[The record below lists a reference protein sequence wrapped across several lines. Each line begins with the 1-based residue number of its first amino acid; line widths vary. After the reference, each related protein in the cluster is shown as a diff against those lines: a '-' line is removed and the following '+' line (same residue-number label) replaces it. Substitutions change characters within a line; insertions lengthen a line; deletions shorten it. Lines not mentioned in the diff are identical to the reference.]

1 MANVSGDNGGW
12 PDLDVLTSEEGRVV
26 RKALVSLGG
35 QQLEILGG
43 VEGIR
48 QKLDGVEIAVTDIR
62 TDINGAV
69 TDIRAEQRSEFK
81 GVRQQLNDVR
91 QQMGANHKAIES
103 LNERIGVVGKSAND
117 TREIV
122 DSMKKLLKQLQV
134 TDRFVST
141 PPPPGTTEA
150 PPSIPPPLTLDSH
163 FDFERTPMGGIKL
176 DQKAQAI
183 LAQRMAKL
191 EEERRIADAV
201 AAERANI
208 IATQKRE
215 AEEQRLAAERKEEQA
230 KKDKRDQD
238 ALDIQKSAER
248 RARLTAYVAAGVT
261 LGTMVGGA
269 IVWVFQVLH
278 HH

>member
-1 MANVSGDNGGW
+1 MGVSRPEIDERLAEYLGLKEQEREKGNTNEAIRKLIERYFTLLQEHIAEDAREFKRVNET
-12 PDLDVLTSEEGRVV
+12 LNAHHLRLTSLENLSVT
-26 RKALVSLGG
+26 KPTPLGQG
-35 QQLEILGG
+35 E
-43 VEGIR
+43 
-48 QKLDGVEIAVTDIR
+48 
-62 TDINGAV
+62 
-69 TDIRAEQRSEFK
+69 
-81 GVRQQLNDVR
+81 
-91 QQMGANHKAIES
+91 
-103 LNERIGVVGKSAND
+103 
-117 TREIV
+117 
-122 DSMKKLLKQLQV
+122 
-134 TDRFVST
+134 
-141 PPPPGTTEA
+141 
-150 PPSIPPPLTLDSH
+150 SIPPPLSLGDKV
-163 FDFERTPMGGIKL
+163 DFKRTPMGGIKL
-176 DQKAQAI
+176 DQKDQAI

>member
-1 MANVSGDNGGW
+1 MAVDNGGW

-35 QQLEILGG
+35 QQLVILGG

-48 QKLDGVEIAVTDIR
+48 HKLDGVESAVTDIR
-62 TDINGAV
+62 NDVHVAV

-81 GVRQQLNDVR
+81 SVRQQLSDVR
-91 QQMGANHKAIES
+91 QQTGANHKAIES
-103 LNERIGVVGKSAND
+103 LNDRIGIVGKSTND

-122 DSMKKLLKQLQV
+122 ESMKKLLKQLQV
-134 TDRFVST
+134 ADRFVST

-183 LAQRMAKL
+183 LAQRMSKL
-191 EEERRIADAV
+191 EEERRVADAV
-201 AAERANI
+201 AADRAAT
-208 IATQKRE
+208 IAAQKKEAAEKAE
-215 AEEQRLAAERKEEQA
+215 AERVAAE
-230 KKDKRDQD
+230 KKVE
-238 ALDIQKSAER
+238 LDLKKSAER
-248 RARLTAYVAAGVT
+248 RAWVAAIVLACGSA
-261 LGTMVGGA
+261 GGGIGWLFHA
-269 IVWVFQVLH
+269 MTH
-278 HH
+278 H

>member
-1 MANVSGDNGGW
+1 MAVDNGGW

-48 QKLDGVEIAVTDIR
+48 HKLDGVESAVTDIR
-62 TDINGAV
+62 NNVHVAV

-81 GVRQQLNDVR
+81 SVRQQLSDVR
-91 QQMGANHKAIES
+91 QQTGANHKAIES
-103 LNERIGVVGKSAND
+103 LNDRIGIVGKSTND

-122 DSMKKLLKQLQV
+122 ESMKKLLKQLQV
-134 TDRFVST
+134 ADRFVST

-183 LAQRMAKL
+183 LAQRMSKL
-191 EEERRIADAV
+191 EEERRVADAV
-201 AAERANI
+201 AADRAAT
-208 IATQKRE
+208 IAAQKKEAAEKAE
-215 AEEQRLAAERKEEQA
+215 AERVAAE
-230 KKDKRDQD
+230 KKVE
-238 ALDIQKSAER
+238 LDLKSAER
-248 RARLTAYVAAGVT
+248 RAWVAALVLAFGSA
-261 LGTMVGGA
+261 GGGIGWLFHA
-269 IVWVFQVLH
+269 MTH
-278 HH
+278 R

>member
-1 MANVSGDNGGW
+1 
-12 PDLDVLTSEEGRVV
+12 
-26 RKALVSLGG
+26 
-35 QQLEILGG
+35 
-43 VEGIR
+43 
-48 QKLDGVEIAVTDIR
+48 
-62 TDINGAV
+62 
-69 TDIRAEQRSEFK
+69 
-81 GVRQQLNDVR
+81 
-91 QQMGANHKAIES
+91 
-103 LNERIGVVGKSAND
+103 
-117 TREIV
+117 
-122 DSMKKLLKQLQV
+122 
-134 TDRFVST
+134 
-141 PPPPGTTEA
+141 
-150 PPSIPPPLTLDSH
+150 
-163 FDFERTPMGGIKL
+163 MGGIKL
-176 DQKAQAI
+176 DQKDQAI